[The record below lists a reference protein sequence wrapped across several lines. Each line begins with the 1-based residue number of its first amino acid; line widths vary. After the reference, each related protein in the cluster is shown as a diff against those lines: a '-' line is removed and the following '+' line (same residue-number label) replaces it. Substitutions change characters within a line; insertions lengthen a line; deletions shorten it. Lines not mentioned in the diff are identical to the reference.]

1 MSTNKD
7 LNYRLYV
14 QKNDGFMRI
23 PFNKEFEQ
31 YRAVSMGN
39 TELVKQLFTE
49 ARKDF
54 NSGKGKLSDDPVR
67 NMMYHFV
74 VATAVISRMCVEEG
88 LGHDT
93 AYTLADI
100 YVQRGDKC
108 TDVESITDLFDE
120 MLVDY
125 SERMRALRKEN
136 VISIHI
142 RKCIDYIYDHLHE
155 NLSMAVLSKVV
166 GLSPGYLSRL
176 FQKERGMSV
185 KEFVTHAK
193 IETSENLLKFSDFSY
208 LDISLALGFCSQSA
222 FISTF
227 KKINGIT
234 PKQYREIY
242 YMKGLD

>member
-1 MSTNKD
+1 MGTNKA

-14 QKNDGFMRI
+14 QKNDGFTRI

-39 TELVKQLFTE
+39 TELVKEQFAK
-49 ARKDF
+49 ARQDF
-54 NSGKGKLSDDPVR
+54 NTGKGKLSDDPVR

-74 VATAVISRMCVEEG
+74 VSTAIIARMCVEDG
-88 LGHDT
+88 LGQDT

-100 YVQRGDKC
+100 YVQRGDRL
-108 TDVESITDLFDE
+108 TDVESITDLFGE

-125 SERMRALRKEN
+125 SERMRTLRKEN

-142 RKCIDYIYDHLHE
+142 RKCIDYIYDNLHE
-155 NLSMAVLSKVV
+155 ELSLESLSQVI

-176 FQKERGMSV
+176 FLKERGVSV
-185 KEFVTHAK
+185 KDFIIRAK
-193 IETSENLLKFSDFSY
+193 IETAENLLKFSDFSY

-234 PKQYREIY
+234 PKQYREIN